1 MSKQQVDCLH
11 RNGRQH
17 SEMEIPSLR
26 QLTLICNFMIVERFF
41 SKNCQSLS
49 LYQWQ
54 IHATFA
60 WKYHFEV
67 FEEIYM
73 ENLTVL

>member
-1 MSKQQVDCLH
+1 M
-11 RNGRQH
+11 
-17 SEMEIPSLR
+17 
-26 QLTLICNFMIVERFF
+26 TVERFF

-54 IHATFA
+54 IHVTFA

-73 ENLTVL
+73 ET

>member
-1 MSKQQVDCLH
+1 M
-11 RNGRQH
+11 
-17 SEMEIPSLR
+17 
-26 QLTLICNFMIVERFF
+26 TAERFF